1 MDLGFSQTKEPP
13 TKASSGGGEAITNSQ
28 GPGPPNPQSGGNVL
42 EGVCRRAGR
51 VQGVSTDAPR
61 GQAPQLMAINFLAMG
76 DQKAEQKG
84 MVGFVTD

>member
-1 MDLGFSQTKEPP
+1 MDLGFSQTKESPQRP
-13 TKASSGGGEAITNSQ
+13 HLGGKSNNSNSQ
-28 GPGPPNPQSGGNVL
+28 GPGPPNPQSRGNVL
-42 EGVCRRAGR
+42 EGVCPWAGR

-84 MVGFVTD
+84 RVGFVTD